1 MEHKLMKTNQWA
13 DMGPRLPAV
22 GQAWRRVLGQR
33 LGDEGLSDATALPI
47 MEIFR
52 AGKKLMRQRELAQR
66 LGLEDSAVVRVL
78 DTLENSGFLR
88 RLEDPA
94 DRRAKL
100 LELTD
105 EGRALGL
112 RVEKVAA
119 VLRAELLGGLEPADI
134 DATLRVLT
142 HMAAILEE
150 LQVKPRRS

>member
-1 MEHKLMKTNQWA
+1 
-13 DMGPRLPAV
+13 
-22 GQAWRRVLGQR
+22 
-33 LGDEGLSDATALPI
+33 
-47 MEIFR
+47 
-52 AGKKLMRQRELAQR
+52 MRQRELAQR

-119 VLRAELLGGLEPADI
+119 VLRAELLSGLDPADI

-142 HMAAILEE
+142 HMAAKLEE